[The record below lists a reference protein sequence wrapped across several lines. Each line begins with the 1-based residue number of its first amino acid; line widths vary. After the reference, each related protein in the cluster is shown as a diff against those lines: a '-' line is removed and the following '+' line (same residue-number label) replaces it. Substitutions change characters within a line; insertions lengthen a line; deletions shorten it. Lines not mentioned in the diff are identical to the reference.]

1 MKKLYSSFQTQ
12 MHGHCLYMIVILK
25 IVNKLFLFSCLS
37 TVEFIQIFLI
47 LHY

>member
-12 MHGHCLYMIVILK
+12 MRGHFLNVVVILK
-25 IVNKLFLFSCLS
+25 IVNRLFLFSCLS

-47 LHY
+47 HY

>member
-12 MHGHCLYMIVILK
+12 MLGHCLYMVVIIK
-25 IVNKLFLFSCLS
+25 IDNKLFLFSCSS